1 MIKFLKMCL
10 YSGAVLLPIVVVPY
24 MRQEG
29 LVEEL
34 VILLLAWLVAVIVTI
49 KIGERYEF
57 NRSNSDRDS
66 KR

>member
-10 YSGAVLLPIVVVPY
+10 YSGSVLLPIVVVPY

-34 VILLLAWLVAVIVTI
+34 IILLLAWLVAVIVTI
-49 KIGERYEF
+49 KIGERNEF

>member
-10 YSGAVLLPIVVVPY
+10 YSGAVILPIVVHY

-34 VILLLAWLVAVIVTI
+34 IILLLAWLVAVIVTI
-49 KIGERYEF
+49 KIGERHEF

>member
-10 YSGAVLLPIVVVPY
+10 YSGAVILPIVVVPY

-34 VILLLAWLVAVIVTI
+34 IILLLAWLVAVIVTI
-49 KIGERYEF
+49 KIGET
-57 NRSNSDRDS
+57 
-66 KR
+66 

>member
-10 YSGAVLLPIVVVPY
+10 YSGAVLLPIVVPY

-34 VILLLAWLVAVIVTI
+34 IIILLAWLVAVIVTI
-49 KIGERYEF
+49 KIGERHKF
-57 NRSNSDRDS
+57 NRSNSDRDN